1 MSIEEIFGSFTPVTA
16 VKAKEA
22 IFNQDKVVLFIGR
35 VSCPYCQLFVPKLA
49 SVAQTLNQEVLYL
62 NSEDFQDLDAIQ
74 DLRAEYGVA
83 TVPGLLVSS
92 AGQVKVI
99 CDSSQSEEAIAKF
112 IQA

>member
-1 MSIEEIFGSFTPVTA
+1 MLIEEIFGSFTPVTA
-16 VKAKEA
+16 AKAKEA
-22 IFNQDKVVLFIGR
+22 ILNQDKVVLFIGR

-62 NSEDFQDLDAIQ
+62 NSEDFQDLAAIQ

-92 AGQVKVI
+92 VGQVRVI
-99 CDSSQSEEAIAKF
+99 CDSSQSEGAIAKF

>member
-16 VKAKEA
+16 AKAKEA
-22 IFNQDKVVLFIGR
+22 ILNQDKAVLFIGR

-49 SVAQTLNQEVLYL
+49 SVAQTLKQEVLYL

-74 DLRAEYGVA
+74 ELRAEFGVP
-83 TVPGLLVSS
+83 TVPGLLVSN
-92 AGQVKVI
+92 AGQVKVV
-99 CDSSQSEEAIAKF
+99 CDSSQSEEAIANF